1 MSAQPYKSARALAA
15 EVLQRFDPQR
25 DYAGALLDPLLDQTR
40 ERQRATDLVYGTIR
54 NLHALD
60 VVIARFSGRLPARIA
75 PNLLSLLHVGVY
87 ELVYSPAAPVY
98 SIVDEAVTQAGRAGG
113 KRQTGFVNAVL
124 RQVVRHITNR
134 QADLAAAAP
143 RRTLVQTATAGC
155 EFDTDFLPDPNASL
169 PAYLATCFSL
179 PAWLV
184 TQWVADFGPEQARH
198 ICLACRRRPS
208 LYVRVNPLRTTA
220 RDLLTRFEQAGVQA
234 EAVPVGWATPTV
246 PVGASRTEGD
256 AEVGGAEEQSV
267 VGTAHPTREDSGR
280 PSDMIKVAGP
290 HSVTQLPGFS
300 EGLFTVQ
307 DLAAA
312 QVVPALAPQPGWSI
326 LDLCAAP
333 GTKTTQLAELTR
345 EAARITATDIDPG
358 RLELVRENIARLGLQ
373 SVTVVPYAET
383 EQGGGA
389 AFDAVLLDAPCS
401 NAGVLARRVEA
412 RFRITPQAIEGLA
425 ATQGQLLAKAAGL
438 VTSGGRIC
446 YATCS
451 VQRAEN
457 QQVVQDFLSRHEFE
471 LVREKLLLPA
481 AEPFDHD
488 GAYVA
493 VLRRK

>member
-1 MSAQPYKSARALAA
+1 MSAQPYKSARAIAA
-15 EVLQRFDPQR
+15 EMLQRFEPQR
-25 DYAGALLDPLLDQTR
+25 DYAGAILDRLLDRTR

-54 NLHALD
+54 NLLALD
-60 VVIARFSGRLPARIA
+60 AVIARFSGRLPVRIA
-75 PNLLSLLHVGVY
+75 PDLLSILRVAVY
-87 ELVYSPAAPVY
+87 ELVYSPATPVY

-113 KRQTGFVNAVL
+113 KKQTGFVNAVL
-124 RQVVRHITNR
+124 RQVVRHIANR
-134 QADLAAAAP
+134 QADLAAAGP
-143 RRTLVQTATAGC
+143 TRTLVQTATAGC

-169 PAYLATCFSL
+169 PAYLAACFSL

-184 TQWVADFGPEQARH
+184 TQWVEEFGPEQSRR
-198 ICLACRRRPS
+198 ICLACNRRPS

-220 RDLLTRFEQAGVQA
+220 ADLLTRFEQAGVQA
-234 EAVPVGWATPTV
+234 EAVPAGWATPTV
-246 PVGASRTEGD
+246 PVGANRTEGD
-256 AEVGGAEEQSV
+256 AAVGGAEEQSV
-267 VGTAHPTREDSGR
+267 VGTAHPTREDSGQV
-280 PSDMIKVAGP
+280 SGMIKVTGP

-312 QVVPALAPQPGWSI
+312 QVVPALEPQPGWSI

-345 EAARITATDIDPG
+345 DAASITATDIDPG
-358 RLELVRENIARLGLQ
+358 RLELVRENITRLGLQ
-373 SVTVVPYAET
+373 SVTVVPYAEAGR
-383 EQGGGA
+383 EDGA

-412 RFRITPQAIEGLA
+412 RFRITPRAIEELA
-425 ATQGQLLAKAAGL
+425 ATQGRLLAKAAGL

-451 VQRAEN
+451 IQKAEN
-457 QQVVQDFLSRHEFE
+457 QQIVRDFLAHYPFE
-471 LVREKLLLPA
+471 LVREKLLLPSV
-481 AEPFDHD
+481 EPFDHD

-493 VLRRK
+493 LLRRK